1 MKLFGLDI
9 NLSKQKQPEK
19 DASVT
24 MLSRVNVALPTATEK
39 QGKDYIYFGTDNLF
53 PQYMT
58 SLLQRSAIH
67 RACIVSKATMVA
79 GKGIEFIGYDKLSTE
94 AKAKLKTLIE
104 NPNGTDQSLNDL
116 VYQWAYNSVGF
127 GSLAIELIKSVDKS
141 KYTQLN
147 NIDSANLR
155 SGKYNAN
162 GKVDEYYYSKHW
174 EQVNK
179 QAEKPKVI
187 KTVGNDE
194 EERNAIM
201 YFRKPDLSNEY
212 YGLPDYISAL
222 NWIEADAKMGEV
234 QLNNIN
240 RGYAPSILIKFFK
253 KPDSP
258 EKEDEIVRAI
268 NKQYSNN
275 GEGAKAMIMFSN
287 SKEDAPDVTPFE
299 VKNFDDNL
307 INLSNQTVQQILTV
321 NRITSPSLLGIPV
334 PSGLAGGGTE
344 LESAY
349 KIFDGVVITP
359 EQIFI
364 EKCLQKALYR
374 MGIFVQPKIIKLN
387 PLE

>member
-1 MKLFGLDI
+1 MKIFGLDI
-9 NLSKQKQPEK
+9 KLSSNKPRQ
-19 DASVT
+19 DASVS
-24 MLSRVNVALPTATEK
+24 MLAQPSVQLPSAKEK
-39 QGKDYIYFGTDNLF
+39 SGQQWISFGDNNLF
-53 PQYMT
+53 PQYMN

-127 GSLAIELIKSVDKS
+127 GALSIELIKSVDKS
-141 KYTQLN
+141 KYTQIN
-147 NIDSANLR
+147 NIDVANLR
-155 SGKYNAN
+155 SGKFNEN
-162 GKVDEYYYSKHW
+162 GKVDEYFYSKHW
-174 EQVNK
+174 DLVQK

-187 KTVGNDE
+187 KTVGNDQDM
-194 EERNAIM
+194 RNAIM

-234 QLNNIN
+234 QLNNIT

-268 NKQYSNN
+268 NRQYANN
-275 GEGAKAMIMFSN
+275 GDGAKAMIMFSN
-287 SKEDAPDVTPFE
+287 SKEDAPEVTPFE

-344 LESAY
+344 MEAAY

-364 EKCLQKALYR
+364 EKCLEKALHR
-374 MGIFVQPKIIKLN
+374 MGIFVRPKITKLN